1 MRPPIGFVL
10 TTHNAPEQTLY
21 LCERLN
27 AMFDRPPIA
36 IHHDFSQGSLNAS
49 LFPGNVRFVEKWV
62 PTSWATISVVDGQ
75 LAALRL
81 LYAESD
87 PEWFVTLSTT
97 DYPIQSADFILAE
110 LFQGGFDGYLD
121 LRLLKDLGLP
131 IKDEGLGELSFRH
144 PMWVQLGY
152 NRYVAFPLLSRKVAR
167 GLHVAVETYCVRSPF
182 LVRRFTP
189 FDGSA
194 VCHGGDAWLTGNR
207 RVAQVL
213 LDRTPLWE
221 KLHRHYRRRI
231 VPEESFPHTL
241 LANTHGLNICSNNKR
256 YTDWIGC
263 YAHPRTLGREDF
275 PMLLESKHHF
285 ARKFR
290 FDPEMFLSLDRT
302 VEGKY

>member
-10 TTHNAPEQTLY
+10 TTYNTPEHILY

-36 IHHDFSQGSLNAS
+36 IHHDFSQCSLNAS

-62 PTSWATISVVDGQ
+62 PTRWGSISVTDGL

-87 PEWFVTLSTT
+87 PDWFVTLSAT
-97 DYPIQSADFILAE
+97 DYPIQRADYILGE
-110 LFQGGFDGYLD
+110 LFQSGFDGYLD
-121 LRLLKDLGLP
+121 SRQLKDVGIW

-144 PMWVQLGY
+144 PKWVQLGY
-152 NRYVAFPLLSRKVAR
+152 NRYVAIPLLSPKMAR
-167 GLHVAVETYCVRSPF
+167 WLHVAVETYCLRSPF
-182 LVRRFTP
+182 LVKRLTP
-189 FDGSA
+189 FGGSV

-207 RVAQVL
+207 RVAEIL
-213 LDRTPLWE
+213 LERTDLWE
-221 KLHRHYRRRI
+221 KLYLHYGTRI
-231 VPEESFPHTL
+231 IPEESFFHTL
-241 LANTHGLNICSNNKR
+241 FANTPGVNLCTDNKR
-256 YTDWIGC
+256 YTDWRGC

-275 PMLLESKHHF
+275 PRLLESKHHF

-290 FDPEMFLSLDRT
+290 FDREMFASLDRA
-302 VEGKY
+302 VDGKY